1 MTKRT
6 TYTVQPSSGA
16 VRRCAR
22 CTMPLRAGQRATV
35 IREHGL
41 VIFRHAGK
49 VCPSL
54 RPPAPF
60 PTRYVN

>member
-6 TYTVQPSSGA
+6 TYTVQPSSGP

-35 IREHGL
+35 LRDADT
-41 VIFRHAGK
+41 VTFRHAGK

-54 RPPAPF
+54 RPTPPF